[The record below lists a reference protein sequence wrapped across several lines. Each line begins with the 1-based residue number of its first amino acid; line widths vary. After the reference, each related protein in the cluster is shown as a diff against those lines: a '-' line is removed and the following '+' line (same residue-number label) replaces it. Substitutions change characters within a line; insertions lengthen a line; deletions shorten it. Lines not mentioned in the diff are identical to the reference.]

1 MWVEERGKELH
12 VMSTWHKDETLD
24 EALWFGIFVAM
35 VDDEFWDECSTIA
48 VAIDENNWAEQ
59 IEANLC
65 DVSAFNEKVV
75 NE

>member
-1 MWVEERGKELH
+1 LILKKSPLSIVYNLLIYK
-12 VMSTWHKDETLD
+12 
-24 EALWFGIFVAM
+24 
-35 VDDEFWDECSTIA
+35 CSTIA